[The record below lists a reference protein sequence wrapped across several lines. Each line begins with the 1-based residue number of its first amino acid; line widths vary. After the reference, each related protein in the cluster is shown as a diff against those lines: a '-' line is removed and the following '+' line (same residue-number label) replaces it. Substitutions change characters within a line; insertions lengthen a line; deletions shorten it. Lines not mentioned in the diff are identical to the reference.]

1 MKFSNFYQKM
11 VAGDDSH
18 FTEYI
23 FLNLVHYLYFYTDV
37 KCVFAERDDYRS
49 ILNNFVPAE
58 EIFLSIL
65 KNYYRIFAF
74 IVCLFVKLVFQS
86 S

>member
-1 MKFSNFYQKM
+1 M
-11 VAGDDSH
+11 VVVDDSH
-18 FTEYI
+18 SMEYI
-23 FLNLVHYLYFYTDV
+23 FLNLEYYLYFYTDV
-37 KCVFAERDDYRS
+37 KCVFVERDDYRS
-49 ILNNFVPAE
+49 MLNNFVPAE

-74 IVCLFVKLVFQS
+74 IVCLFVKSVFQS